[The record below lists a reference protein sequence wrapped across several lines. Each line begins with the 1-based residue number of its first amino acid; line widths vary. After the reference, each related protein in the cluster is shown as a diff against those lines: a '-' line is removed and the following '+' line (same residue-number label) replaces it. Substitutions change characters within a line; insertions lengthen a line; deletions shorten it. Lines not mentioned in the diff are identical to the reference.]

1 MDEGAGRRKN
11 MDAARRARKNICEG
25 VTNLGEGVEEVGE
38 AHGAAAVLGP
48 GGVDGPEP
56 PRVQPA
62 PPRARQEERV
72 EGRRRRQ
79 RRARNAHAAPTKL
92 RSGEEEEEKVNKEEG
107 LNKARTGE
115 HSPQQPG

>member
-62 PPRARQEERV
+62 ASRARQEERV

-79 RRARNAHAAPTKL
+79 RRACNAHAAPTKL
-92 RSGEEEEEKVNKEEG
+92 RSGKEEKREEEEEKEKEKE
-107 LNKARTGE
+107 
-115 HSPQQPG
+115 